1 MNIYDEML
9 EISKETLE
17 HFQGLKNILDEYK
30 KEKPDVVAESMSE
43 GLPIIEFIDER
54 TELGN
59 ALRDFYEVNNEVLEE
74 KVNEFGSVD
83 CPQGHGFCFVHS
95 VNYSWIDKDLLGGN
109 GDGKQQKKF
118 EEFVCVREHEKL
130 REQERQAII
139 DSPAKESANA
149 KKRAEEKNASW
160 QGLNKNK
167 SKGQRNR

>member
-1 MNIYDEML
+1 MKIYDEML
-9 EISKETLE
+9 EISNETLD
-17 HFQGLKNILDEYK
+17 HSQGLKNILDEYK
-30 KEKPDVVAESMSE
+30 KEKPSVVAESMSE

-59 ALRDFYEVNNEVLEE
+59 ALRDFYEMNNEVLEE

-83 CPQGHGFCFVHS
+83 CRNGHGFCFVHS

-109 GDGKQQKKF
+109 GDGKRQKEF
-118 EEFVCVREHEKL
+118 EEFVCMREHEKYKEL
-130 REQERQAII
+130 DRQTSI
-139 DSPAKESANA
+139 DSPAKESVNA
-149 KKRAEEKNASW
+149 KKRADEKNASR